1 MQELVSIM
9 NLRAVTELNSWS
21 QTIHTSMLIALLLHS
36 CLAENSIFWLL
47 CFNYTGWFILCALYM
62 DLVHMLLSLKQMQNM
77 FNPRL
82 SIVSHFQVNKGQFS
96 DVFDVCGRG
105 TNVLITKNLVKTI
118 VLIITHSSILYRLPD
133 YYQLDQPFSNLD
145 FLNDYF
151 WSIFETLSK

>member
-1 MQELVSIM
+1 
-9 NLRAVTELNSWS
+9 
-21 QTIHTSMLIALLLHS
+21 
-36 CLAENSIFWLL
+36 
-47 CFNYTGWFILCALYM
+47 
-62 DLVHMLLSLKQMQNM
+62 MLLSLKQMQNM